1 MGRVE
6 DVKDALPKRARN
18 DKPVVIE
25 EEAVAL
31 KHAVPGLPVR
41 AAQGRVVGD
50 ATTERRDHVGVLR
63 LVRTGH
69 GHVAGG
75 NGNGSGR

>member
-1 MGRVE
+1 MFFACGTHGSAIGNVSADARPEHRDGGAVCHGGTTLMGRVE

-31 KHAVPGLPVR
+31 KHQVP
-41 AAQGRVVGD
+41 
-50 ATTERRDHVGVLR
+50 
-63 LVRTGH
+63 
-69 GHVAGG
+69 
-75 NGNGSGR
+75 

>member
-31 KHAVPGLPVR
+31 KHQVP
-41 AAQGRVVGD
+41 
-50 ATTERRDHVGVLR
+50 
-63 LVRTGH
+63 
-69 GHVAGG
+69 
-75 NGNGSGR
+75 